1 MRGKLSENLEF
12 WVTNLPDPLKDT
24 PVINL
29 AIPGTHD
36 SMTYDMRALSPV
48 APDAE
53 ACVHWLHKVIPCVIK
68 RWAVTQKLSL
78 HEQLLNGIRYLDFR
92 ISFRRQEQRYYF
104 VHGLYCE
111 EIVDPLQEIRDFLD
125 SHPGEVIVLDIQ
137 HTYQFEEKNHVELMA
152 MLTDVLGQRV
162 WPRDGRL
169 LRHWTPRVAEQTGQQ
184 VVIIYRNAQAHGVSN
199 FWTSDDWPTPWPNET
214 NVGRLQKSLERGL
227 ASRSPHKGYVTQ
239 CVLTPNISYT
249 VPRFLSS
256 LQRTCARKVFRKLL
270 SWIAAQRPGVWRPGD
285 APTVNVV
292 LADFVE
298 IQDSEFCKIVVD
310 LNLKMHTAKIITME
324 SSA

>member
-1 MRGKLSENLEF
+1 MCGKLSENLEF
-12 WVTNLPDPLKDT
+12 WMTNLPVPLKDI

-53 ACVHWLHKVIPCVIK
+53 ACVHVLHKFIPCVIK

-78 HEQLLNGIRYLDFR
+78 TEQLLNGIRYLDFR
-92 ISFRRQEQRYYF
+92 ISFRLPDAKYYF

-111 EIVDPLQEIRDFLD
+111 EIVEALHEIRDFLE
-125 SHPGEVIVLDIQ
+125 SHPGEVIILDIQ
-137 HTYQFEEKNHVELMA
+137 HMYQFEEKNHSELMG
-152 MLTDVLGQRV
+152 MLQDVLGGKV

-169 LRHWTPRVAEQTGQQ
+169 LKQWTPKVAWESGKQLL
-184 VVIIYRNAQAHGVSN
+184 IIYRNHQAQFVQS
-199 FWTSDDWPTPWPNET
+199 FWTAEDWPTPWPNQT
-214 NVGRLQKSLERGL
+214 NVSKLKDYLEQSL
-227 ASRSPHKGYVTQ
+227 SMRSPQQGFVTQ

-249 VPRFLSS
+249 VPRFFSS

-270 SWIAAQRPGVWRPGD
+270 SWIATQKPGPWRPGD
-285 APTVNVV
+285 QPTVNVI

-298 IQDSEFCKIVVD
+298 IQNSEFCKIVVD
-310 LNLKMHTAKIITME
+310 LNLKLYTEKIITME